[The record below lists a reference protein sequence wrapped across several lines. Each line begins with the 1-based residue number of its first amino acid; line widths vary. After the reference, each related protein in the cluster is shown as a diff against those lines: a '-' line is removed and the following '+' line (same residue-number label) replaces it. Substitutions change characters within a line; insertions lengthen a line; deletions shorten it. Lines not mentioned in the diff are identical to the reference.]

1 MPYDGRAIANFVL
14 DHAERA
20 GWPITNLK
28 LNKLVYFCHV
38 WSLIE
43 LNRPLIKHQF
53 EAWEHGPV
61 LQYLYQEF
69 KDCGAQPIRRRAT
82 QIDLSTGQRVRATCE
97 PDDPTG
103 QLLVRILDFY
113 GRLSAPTLVELT
125 HAKDGP
131 WYKVWH
137 HHAPVEPGMRIDDAE
152 IARFYARAQAPFSLQ

>member
-1 MPYDGRAIANFVL
+1 MPHDGRAIANFVL
-14 DHAERA
+14 DHADGA

-69 KDCGAQPIRRRAT
+69 KDCGAQPIRDRAT
-82 QIDLSTGQRVRATCE
+82 RIDLSSGQRVPATYELNE
-97 PDDPTG
+97 PTR
-103 QLLVRILDFY
+103 QLLERVLNFY
-113 GRLSAPTLVELT
+113 GRLSAAALVEMT

-131 WYKVWH
+131 WHKVWH
-137 HHAPVEPGMRIDDAE
+137 HPSSVEPGMKIDNRE
-152 IARFYARAQAPFSLQ
+152 ITRFYARALAPFPLQ